1 MFALLAHELYRW
13 QLVVTM
19 EYTPAIISTHRH
31 TTKGALARASF
42 STQHTIFLNA
52 STVSVQPELF
62 HYMQVC
68 WVQTPLQS
76 DVFDKVST
84 LFRPGTRNS
93 DQSAAGAMTAAV
105 FTMISTQTQFQ
116 VYRLLACLR
125 TGDTQGTTTWR
136 THHVSRVVA
145 DRLHA
150 QLLGVAVRFLALC
163 RHQSTRVGQ
172 NAGCM
177 QAMRVACVPS
187 PVPET
192 VMWYSSTIPC
202 TSGAIVAH
210 LQVMCAEAAH
220 CRRNIGTLASPRQ
233 SV

>member
-1 MFALLAHELYRW
+1 MYMYVIIYLRAVLGLNFWVRK
-13 QLVVTM
+13 
-19 EYTPAIISTHRH
+19 PARPT
-31 TTKGALARASF
+31 F
-42 STQHTIFLNA
+42 STALIDPFLRC
-52 STVSVQPELF
+52 SS
-62 HYMQVC
+62 
-68 WVQTPLQS
+68 
-76 DVFDKVST
+76 
-84 LFRPGTRNS
+84 
-93 DQSAAGAMTAAV
+93 V